1 MQQQRISDRSCR
13 RRTESHSAF
22 VKPCKIALARLNIAT
37 AVRAVGVK
45 APGRSFNGGDGGGD
59 DGDAEEERRTPPGD
73 SGSSG
78 KGAADGRQLQSDPL
92 AAAPGREGVAQ
103 PARPPHT
110 RLCSGKW
117 LTWHSLQQ
125 YQTMTPS
132 SLHRLQLYFRH
143 VEMCERNRKVYGRPD
158 VHRNKASSPS
168 NVRAHSPSRAP
179 RPR

>member
-1 MQQQRISDRSCR
+1 MAERS
-13 RRTESHSAF
+13 
-22 VKPCKIALARLNIAT
+22 L
-37 AVRAVGVK
+37 
-45 APGRSFNGGDGGGD
+45 NGGDGGGD
-59 DGDAEEERRTPPGD
+59 GGDAEEERRTPPGD

-132 SLHRLQLYFRH
+132 SLHRLQQDKRWPATVSLMEQAAHFR
-143 VEMCERNRKVYGRPD
+143 RRQFILA
-158 VHRNKASSPS
+158 ASALA
-168 NVRAHSPSRAP
+168 VP
-179 RPR
+179 RPPQGLICWKAISSLPVGSNRSNGILPPRGNV

>member
-1 MQQQRISDRSCR
+1 M
-13 RRTESHSAF
+13 
-22 VKPCKIALARLNIAT
+22 ARLNIAT

-132 SLHRLQLYFRH
+132 SLHRLQQDKRWPATVSLMEQAAHFR
-143 VEMCERNRKVYGRPD
+143 RRQFILA
-158 VHRNKASSPS
+158 ASALA
-168 NVRAHSPSRAP
+168 VP
-179 RPR
+179 RPPQGLICWKAISSLPVGSNRSNGILPPRGNV